1 MVFVKYALVCQYF
14 NFVDFGLIIQCRLLV
29 GVRGPGESGTADS
42 CLSTIDVECATIA
55 IFQDNMTY
63 YATACIHI
71 RRICACVRK
80 VFVILF
86 LLYSPQLR

>member
-1 MVFVKYALVCQYF
+1 MHLFVCQYF

-63 YATACIHI
+63 YTTACIHI
-71 RRICACVRK
+71 RKGIARMIESVR
-80 VFVILF
+80 VSENCL
-86 LLYSPQLR
+86 